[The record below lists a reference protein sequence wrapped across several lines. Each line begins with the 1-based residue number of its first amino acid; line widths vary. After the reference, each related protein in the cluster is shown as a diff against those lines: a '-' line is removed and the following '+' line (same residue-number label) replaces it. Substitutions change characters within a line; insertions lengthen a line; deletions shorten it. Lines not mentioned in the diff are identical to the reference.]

1 MASGSTAV
9 MANLLSGSSDMF
21 MRHHTVSGRT
31 VGMADRLSGGPVAAQ
46 HGHAHR
52 FRIIQ
57 GG

>member
-1 MASGSTAV
+1 

-31 VGMADRLSGGPVAAQ
+31 IGVADRLSGGPVAAQ
-46 HGHAHR
+46 HGHARR